1 MLLAQAVDTMLKIYD
16 VRHILGDSSFLLDD
30 GKTSILYDTGF
41 AFTGNQV
48 AKNIK
53 NILGDRSLDYIFL
66 THSHYDHAL
75 GSVYVKKLYPSVKI
89 VAGEYATKIFLK
101 DSAKQLM
108 RDLDKK
114 FAKTCGVEDY
124 EDLIDNLIVDIAVA
138 DGDQIKA
145 GDMTFTAVSFPGH
158 TKCSIGY
165 YLNSEK
171 LLLGSETLGV
181 YTGDSILPSYLV
193 GYQMALNSIE
203 KAKALDIENIL
214 APHYGVLDKEQ
225 TKKYLQDAKTNAI
238 QTANGILNIL
248 KSGGSDQDAIDYF
261 MNKYY
266 KGYAK
271 EIYPIDAI
279 TLNTTIMVN
288 LLKREFLEN

>member
-1 MLLAQAVDTMLKIYD
+1 MLKIYD
-16 VRHILGDSSFLLDD
+16 VRAISGDSAFLLDD
-30 GKTSILYDTGF
+30 GKTAILYDSGF
-41 AFTGNQV
+41 AFTGNKV
-48 AKNIK
+48 AQNIK
-53 NILGDRSLDYIFL
+53 NILGDRNLDYIFL

-75 GSVYVKKLYPSVKI
+75 GSVYVKKLYPNVKI

-114 FAKTCGVEDY
+114 FAKTCGVSDY
-124 EDLIDNLIVDIAVA
+124 EDLIDNLVVDIPVN
-138 DGDQIKA
+138 DGDEIKA
-145 GDMTFTAVSFPGH
+145 GDMTFTTISLPGH

-165 YLNSEK
+165 YLKNEK

-181 YTGDSILPSYLV
+181 YTGESVLPSYLV
-193 GYQMALNSIE
+193 GYEMALNSIE
-203 KAKALDIENIL
+203 KAKALDIDKIL
-214 APHYGVLDKEQ
+214 APHYGVLSTEQ
-225 TKKYLQDAKTNAI
+225 TKKYLQDCKTNAI
-238 QTANGILNIL
+238 DTADGILNIL
-248 KSGGSDQDAIDYF
+248 KNGGSDQDAIDFF

-266 KGYAK
+266 HGYAK

-288 LLKREFLEN
+288 LIKKELLN

>member
-1 MLLAQAVDTMLKIYD
+1 MLNIYD
-16 VRHILGDSSFLLDD
+16 VRHISGDSAFLLDD
-30 GKTSILYDTGF
+30 GKTAILYDSGF

-48 AKNIK
+48 AQNIK
-53 NILGDRSLDYIFL
+53 NILGDRQLDFIFL

-75 GSVYVKKLYPSVKI
+75 GSVYVKKLYPTAKI

-101 DSAKQLM
+101 DSAKQVM

-114 FAKTCGVEDY
+114 FAKTCGVDEY
-124 EDLIDNLIVDIAVA
+124 EDLIDELKINIAVT
-138 DGDQIKA
+138 DGDEIKA
-145 GDMTFTAVSFPGH
+145 GDMTFTCVALPGH

-181 YTGDSILPSYLV
+181 YTGDSVLPSYLV
-193 GYQMALNSIE
+193 GYEMALDSIE

-214 APHYGVLDKEQ
+214 APHYGILNKEQ
-225 TKKYLQDAKTNAI
+225 TKKYLEDCKINAI
-238 QTANGILNIL
+238 DTANGILNIL
-248 KSGGSDQDAIDYF
+248 KNGSSDQDAIDYF

-266 KGYAK
+266 LGYAK

-288 LLKREFLEN
+288 LIKKALLQLN